1 MRRPATR
8 NGQRGQALVET
19 GIVIVLF
26 VLLGM
31 GIIEFGRAFMITNMI
46 THAARDG
53 ARIAATWPTASRTSG
68 TISSGD
74 QTTIANQVKTEMQ
87 SAGIT
92 GLTVTVTQPSVSGI
106 PMAQVQVSGT
116 VSYLFNLV
124 ARSFTVSRTVS
135 FRDEGR

>member
-1 MRRPATR
+1 MRRPAAR
-8 NGQRGQALVET
+8 DGQRGQALVET

-46 THAARDG
+46 THATRDG

-68 TISSGD
+68 AISSGD

-92 GLTVTVTQPSVSGI
+92 GLTVTVSQPTVSGI

-116 VSYLFNLV
+116 ISYLFNLV
-124 ARSFTVSRTVS
+124 ASSFPVSRTVS